1 MDGVILLIVAFFPFS
16 LVLYFIYTIIKGKG
30 GSKGAMYTEERI
42 MKLQAKLDE
51 LQAKQSAGNTVIA
64 PSTTTNTTNQP

>member
-1 MDGVILLIVAFFPFS
+1 
-16 LVLYFIYTIIKGKG
+16 
-30 GSKGAMYTEERI
+30 MYTEERI

-64 PSTTTNTTNQP
+64 PSTTTNTTNSSSQAVYGDASPATDDLDRVA